1 MSLQQPFGKKLNVN
15 SYICSYEH
23 DIYMVSRNGY
33 DVGDPSKS
41 IVSGE
46 HGHSVVG
53 TTKNAYHAVL
63 NRFVVAF
70 MTLN

>member
-1 MSLQQPFGKKLNVN
+1 MLIPV
-15 SYICSYEH
+15 YAHMYEH

-53 TTKNAYHAVL
+53 TTKIAYHAV
-63 NRFVVAF
+63 
-70 MTLN
+70 

>member
-1 MSLQQPFGKKLNVN
+1 M
-15 SYICSYEH
+15 YEH
-23 DIYMVSRNGY
+23 NIYMVSRNGY
-33 DVGDPSKS
+33 DVGEPSKS

-53 TTKNAYHAVL
+53 TTKNAYHAVQ